1 MHRLIG
7 GTVLKRTLITA
18 VAAMV
23 LATQALSAQ
32 TQPKE
37 STNEKLSATV
47 EVRVIN
53 IDVVV
58 NDKKGNPVRGLTAA
72 DFDVFE
78 NGVPQNITNFSEIT
92 EKKAAPA
99 AAKAPA
105 APGAITTAAT
115 PAIDEDDRGQLQ
127 RRIIFYVDNL
137 SLAPFNR
144 NRVFT
149 AMKKF
154 AQETMQPGDTA
165 MIATW
170 NRSLKVRVPFTSD
183 VTQIIQNLDAIAG
196 ESSFGLQNLADR
208 RRYESQIR
216 DATSYS
222 EAVGA
227 ARQYAQSVE
236 HDLRQSVSAINGLMS
251 TLAGVDGKKILVL
264 TSEGMPM
271 SPGKEMFYFIDD
283 VKKDKKDWTESGS
296 AMLEAMGFDS
306 SALIK
311 SVATTANANN
321 ITLYTLHAGGLV
333 ADTGNSAENDRPTAY
348 TVSNAALT
356 NSTDS
361 MYMLA
366 DMTGGRATVGTN
378 NFGGAL
384 AQIRSDLASYY
395 SLGYRAT
402 TERVDRQR
410 SVQVRAKNRNYVVRS
425 RRTFVEKSIGTE
437 MTDRVIANL
446 FYPQKSND
454 LNITVITGTPVQIE
468 SDRFRVPLEIR
479 IPMES
484 LTFLP
489 QGELNLGQFSVFVA
503 VADQLGD
510 MSDVSRQSK
519 QFALRPDELTKISG
533 KYYTYALDLVMAKG
547 RNKISVG
554 VVDEISNTT
563 GFDRREI
570 LAADLR

>member
-1 MHRLIG
+1 
-7 GTVLKRTLITA
+7 
-18 VAAMV
+18 MV

-37 STNEKLSATV
+37 STPLEKLSATV
-47 EVRVIN
+47 DVRVIN

-72 DFDVFE
+72 DFEVFE
-78 NGVPQNITNFSEIT
+78 NGVPQNITNFSEIA
-92 EKKAAPA
+92 EKKTAPVV
-99 AAKAPA
+99 AKASPAA
-105 APGAITTAAT
+105 APGAPEAA
-115 PAIDEDDRGQLQ
+115 PAIEEDDRGQLQ

-519 QFALRPDELTKISG
+519 QFALRSDELTKIAG

-554 VVDEISNTT
+554 VVDEISNAT